1 MPLVSLSTFTS
12 NAAHAG
18 MFDDPN
24 ALPTLGQ
31 PADLIADGPTEQRL
45 GQAWL
50 RQLRGSAPLWPDPL
64 VRDYIESL
72 LYKLS
77 LHTPLQQPDF
87 SVVVVDDTQVNAF
100 AVPGGVVGVNT
111 GLILSSDSEDELASV
126 LSHELGHLSQRHG
139 RAHGLH

>member
-1 MPLVSLSTFTS
+1 MPLVSLGTFTS

-77 LHTPLQQPDF
+77 LHTSLQQLDF

-100 AVPGGVVGVNT
+100 AVPGGVVGGNT
-111 GLILSSDSEDELASV
+111 
-126 LSHELGHLSQRHG
+126 
-139 RAHGLH
+139 